1 MGYSNG
7 PDMLIMTDMS
17 LKPISICQNKLE
29 QSVHCFEP
37 DWDSIWAT
45 NGTQIGTLLQFS
57 KPLTNCFYY
66 IFRITRST
74 SPAPFFLNISIISS
88 DFCEWAQFA
97 HSRLEAIW
105 KQSIQV
111 EFIVENKKTVPD
123 QGIDNIEAC
132 LL

>member
-1 MGYSNG
+1 MKTKFV
-7 PDMLIMTDMS
+7 MMS
-17 LKPISICQNKLE
+17 ELLLKSLCLRAKKLE

-45 NGTQIGTLLQFS
+45 NGTQIGTLLQFLKS
-57 KPLTNCFYY
+57 LSNCFYCL
-66 IFRITRST
+66 FVITRST

-111 EFIVENKKTVPD
+111 EFIVENKKRFPTK
-123 QGIDNIEAC
+123 GSIT
-132 LL
+132 